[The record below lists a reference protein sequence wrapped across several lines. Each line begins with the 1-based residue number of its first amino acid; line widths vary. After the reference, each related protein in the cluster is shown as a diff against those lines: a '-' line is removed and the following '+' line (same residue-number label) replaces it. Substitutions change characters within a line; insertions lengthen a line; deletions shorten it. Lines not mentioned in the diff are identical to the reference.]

1 MTLGAVRRCARLD
14 QVQAFAETMDETLA
28 QAIQISRSLAMDLSP
43 PALKEGGLCAGLKW
57 LAAHMH
63 KTNDVTLH
71 LDLEEQAEPDTD
83 HTRILLFESAR
94 ELVLNA
100 LKHAGVSEVRIMLK
114 KNREHGLEMAVADEG
129 RGFDPDILEN
139 RVSEEAT
146 FGLFHIRE
154 RLIHIGGRVSIA
166 SAPDAGTCVTLTCP
180 LPDG

>member
-1 MTLGAVRRCARLD
+1 
-14 QVQAFAETMDETLA
+14 
-28 QAIQISRSLAMDLSP
+28 
-43 PALKEGGLCAGLKW
+43 
-57 LAAHMH
+57 
-63 KTNDVTLH
+63 
-71 LDLEEQAEPDTD
+71 
-83 HTRILLFESAR
+83 
-94 ELVLNA
+94 
-100 LKHAGVSEVRIMLK
+100 
-114 KNREHGLEMAVADEG
+114 MAVVDEG